1 MSRLK
6 LFPRLL
12 AWWAEL
18 QDTLWF
24 IPTVGTLLCST
35 LALTLV
41 NLDQHLGLATFV
53 QKHAWLFGGGADGAR
68 GVLTAIAGS
77 LVTVIGTVFSIQ
89 IVALQLASSQYTP
102 RVLRQFTGD
111 RVNQVVL
118 AAFIGTFTYALLVL
132 RSVRAADAQAPAF
145 VPILSVSMAILLALV
160 CVGLLILFIHHSA
173 RSIQASVIIARVT
186 TDTIGQV
193 EQLFRAAPSTPP
205 VSPGRLPAEEPA
217 AVEVD
222 EGGYLQH
229 IDADNLC
236 ELAEREG
243 LTVRVLQP
251 VGAFLHRGATIAEVW
266 PRDRVDDRID
276 GQVDAAFVLGIERTI
291 DHDVAFGFRQL
302 ADIALKALSP
312 GINDP
317 TTAMHAV
324 DRLGE
329 ILILLGSRR
338 PPSRFITVGERIAV
352 ELPTIRFADL
362 VDLAFTQIRLYGA
375 SDVVVMAHL
384 MATLGRIAAI
394 VPESERAILRHH
406 ARRILARAGEATDLR
421 EELTLIVEAAGW
433 FHGPEAR
440 IGPHAEPPTAR

>member
-6 LFPRLL
+6 LSPRPL

-24 IPTVGTLLCST
+24 IPTVGTLLCSA

-41 NLDQHLGLATFV
+41 NLDQHLGLATFA

-111 RVNQVVL
+111 RVNQAVL

-132 RSVRAADAQAPAF
+132 RSVRAADDESPAF
-145 VPILSVSMAILLALV
+145 VPILSVSTAILLALI
-160 CVGLLILFIHHSA
+160 CVALLILFIHHSA
-173 RSIQASVIIARVT
+173 RSIQASVIIDRVKT
-186 TDTIGQV
+186 ETVRQV
-193 EQLFRAAPSTPP
+193 EQLFRTEPSESPAPIAM
-205 VSPGRLPAEEPA
+205 LPKGEPA
-217 AVEVD
+217 VVETT
-222 EGGYLQH
+222 GAGYLQH
-229 IDADNLC
+229 VDADNLC
-236 ELAEREG
+236 KLAEREG
-243 LTVRVLQP
+243 LTIRALQP
-251 VGAFLHRGATIAEVW
+251 VGAFLHRGATVADVW
-266 PRDRVDDRID
+266 PRDRVDDQLAGKVRS
-276 GQVDAAFVLGIERTI
+276 AFVLGIERTI
-291 DHDVAFGFRQL
+291 DYDVAFGIRQL

-317 TTAMHAV
+317 TTAMHAI

-329 ILILLGSRR
+329 ILILVGSRL
-338 PPSRFITVGERIAV
+338 PPSRFDTVDDRVAV
-352 ELPTIRFADL
+352 ILPTIRFADL
-362 VDLAFTQIRLYGA
+362 VDLAFTQIRSYGA

-384 MATLGRIAAI
+384 MDTLGRIAAT
-394 VPESERAILRHH
+394 VAEAERAILQHH
-406 ARRILARAGEATDLR
+406 AWRILARAREATDLG
-421 EELTLIVEAAGW
+421 EDLVLIENAAGW

-440 IGPHAEPPTAR
+440 LIAHADASPVT